1 MAGEQRARKT
11 FEERVMSTF
20 GVIAGAATAAVV
32 ASFVSAP
39 ISRASDDGLAMNGT
53 YSATSNGD
61 WAKTN
66 EVFRNE
72 ATVRSVWTITTAC
85 SDVND
90 CTGHLTS
97 DAGWTADIYADS
109 GSWYVKHTV
118 ENWEPC
124 PDATAAPGQQ
134 LYRFYPVNSASQTD
148 AKSTTYAGVDTTT
161 GPSGA
166 CGINTVLI
174 ITMPFKLV
182 KLS

>member
-1 MAGEQRARKT
+1 
-11 FEERVMSTF
+11 MSTV
-20 GVIAGAATAAVV
+20 GALAGAAAVAMV
-32 ASFVSAP
+32 ATFVSAP

-66 EVFRNE
+66 EVFHNE

-90 CTGHLTS
+90 CAGHMTS
-97 DAGWTADIYADS
+97 DAGWAADIYADA
-109 GSWYVKHTV
+109 GSWYVKRTV

-124 PDATAAPGQQ
+124 PDGTAAPGQQ
-134 LYRFYPVNSASQTD
+134 LYRFYPVDSAAQTNS
-148 AKSTTYAGVDTTT
+148 KSTTYAGVDTTT

-166 CGINTVLI
+166 CGINRVLV
-174 ITMPFKLV
+174 ITMPFKLI
-182 KLS
+182 KLT